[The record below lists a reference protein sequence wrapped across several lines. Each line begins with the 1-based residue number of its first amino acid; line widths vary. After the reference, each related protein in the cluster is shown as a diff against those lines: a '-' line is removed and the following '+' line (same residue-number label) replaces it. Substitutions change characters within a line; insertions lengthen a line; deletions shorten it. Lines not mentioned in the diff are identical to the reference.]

1 MMDIVEYTNK
11 GKRPTNQDFG
21 IHRTLPNQSAICVLA
36 DGMGGYSHGEL
47 ASKLV
52 AEQIVDFVERN
63 FDIQKPME
71 LLRSAIKQ
79 SNEAL
84 MLEKIEKGIT
94 KMGTVITTLLITQ
107 EKAYI
112 SWLGDSRIYMFRN
125 NREVYRTSDHSVLNE
140 VANKD
145 VLTAQ
150 NIERFSS
157 MVTRSVMGDPDFN
170 DIPVKYVK
178 IKPNDTF
185 ILCTDG
191 FYKEIGIDCARV
203 YSCADKEI
211 LDGRAN
217 TVADNYSFIKV
228 DI

>member
-1 MMDIVEYTNK
+1 MMNIVEYTNK
-11 GKRPTNQDFG
+11 GKRPINQDFG
-21 IHRTLPNQSAICVLA
+21 IHRTLPNNSAICVLA

-52 AEQIVDFVERN
+52 AEHIVDFVQRN
-63 FDIQKPME
+63 FGELKPMD
-71 LLRSAIKQ
+71 LLRNAIKQ

-84 MLEKIEKGIT
+84 MLEKIEKGI
-94 KMGTVITTLLITQ
+94 KRMGTVITTLLITSDR
-107 EKAYI
+107 AYI

-125 NREVYRTSDHSVLNE
+125 NHEVYRTSDHSVLNE
-140 VANKD
+140 VKNKEA
-145 VLTAQ
+145 LTAT

-157 MVTRSVMGDPDFN
+157 MVTRSIMGETDIK
-170 DIPVKYVK
+170 DIPVKYVR

-191 FYKEIGIDCARV
+191 FYKELGVDLAKD
-203 YSCADKEI
+203 YSMSNKEI
-211 LDGRAN
+211 LDKRADAV
-217 TVADNYSFIKV
+217 TDNYSFIKV